1 MHLRETTPCSAGFK
15 QNIRCVGL
23 GKDSLRMIV
32 IGSVVAV
39 AMHRPGEI
47 FFQTM
52 AVAMLFDHSGVFG
65 QDIEDG
71 RCVRRGGLDRP
82 DDQRQ
87 AQQSRHAVPQ
97 DRQESLCPLHPPAVV
112 ACSGA

>member
-39 AMHRPGEI
+39 AMHGPDYV
-47 FFQTM
+47 FFQPVGM
-52 AVAMLFDHSGVFG
+52 AMGCDHLGVFLKG
-65 QDIEDG
+65 LNDF
-71 RCVRRGGLDRP
+71 RHMRGGRDRGP
-82 DDQRQ
+82 D
-87 AQQSRHAVPQ
+87 
-97 DRQESLCPLHPPAVV
+97 
-112 ACSGA
+112 G